1 MVIVRLVP
9 FCSKATFVMMCNKLG
24 FKVGWVLKVAFSTW
38 SKNNIP
44 DGSDNQ
50 NDLFS
55 EEKKDNV
62 NR

>member
-50 NDLFS
+50 ISFPKK
-55 EEKKDNV
+55 KKDNV

>member
-1 MVIVRLVP
+1 MIVRLVP